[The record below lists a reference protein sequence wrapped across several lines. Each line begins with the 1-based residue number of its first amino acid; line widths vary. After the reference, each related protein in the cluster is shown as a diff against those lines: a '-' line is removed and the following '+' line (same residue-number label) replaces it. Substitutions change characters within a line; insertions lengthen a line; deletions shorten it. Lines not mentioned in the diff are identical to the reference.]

1 MSNHSLIPRCP
12 CCYQYRGIMHYY
24 AAGIMEYFSHY
35 WRLHPPCHR
44 IYTICFFFLSV
55 FFFSYL
61 ILWLF
66 LLQYFFIIFFPQNS
80 SICFK
85 HNIFDLKEKVQN
97 WVIVG
102 PDSIQWVLGSL
113 ALRIHLYSKH
123 LVKEGLK
130 KIVSLSEQRSVG
142 LGVLGDY
149 FFIVES

>member
-1 MSNHSLIPRCP
+1 MAFPSSIFL
-12 CCYQYRGIMHYY
+12 HY
-24 AAGIMEYFSHY
+24 
-35 WRLHPPCHR
+35 
-44 IYTICFFFLSV
+44 
-55 FFFSYL
+55 FFSTK
-61 ILWLF
+61 
-66 LLQYFFIIFFPQNS
+66 FIK
-80 SICFK
+80 CFK

>member
-1 MSNHSLIPRCP
+1 MAFPSSIFF
-12 CCYQYRGIMHYY
+12 HY
-24 AAGIMEYFSHY
+24 
-35 WRLHPPCHR
+35 
-44 IYTICFFFLSV
+44 
-55 FFFSYL
+55 
-61 ILWLF
+61 
-66 LLQYFFIIFFPQNS
+66 FFPQNS